1 MAYWQAHFL
10 AGHLNLCGMQWIPLF
25 YWGWFDMLRPN
36 WSRVRKGAAFKAA
49 AGLGLTAL
57 CSQYFVYML
66 LFVTAGMTL
75 LYLLFRGIESL
86 KKAAFWKTM
95 SLFAVLLLPLLLAAE
110 LPFVLLEN
118 AGGMPDRGWA
128 VASMYSASLTDFL
141 TPATTHFALGAPI
154 SQLLSRDLWI
164 ESSLYIGIVVLLLF
178 LYGMIRLGE
187 PRWVRFLLI
196 SGVLIAVLLAFGTDL
211 HWNEKPVM
219 VNVPEFLQP
228 LVGAETT
235 RVFLPG
241 IVLFKYF
248 PYFNKMRALMRFGLF
263 ALVLIAA
270 GAGFGV
276 KKLVEKVSPRQAL
289 WVGFLLIGLV
299 ILDFKPAAYSRF
311 SQISARPVDEWLAAQ
326 PGDGAVMNLPFELN
340 DDQAATYYTL
350 KHEKPFI
357 GGFFNA
363 FPPAQ
368 YQQIQELMETFP
380 SNASLE
386 KARELGVTYFLLD
399 RPAIERNWQDRNET
413 IAVDEYYSAVE
424 ENGLRLQAD
433 FGEIAVYGWDQQ

>member
-1 MAYWQAHFL
+1 MTPEDKMEL
-10 AGHLNLCGMQWIPLF
+10 LREG
-25 YWGWFDMLRPN
+25 WG
-36 WSRVRKGAAFKAA
+36 
-49 AGLGLTAL
+49 
-57 CSQYFVYML
+57 
-66 LFVTAGMTL
+66 
-75 LYLLFRGIESL
+75 I
-86 KKAAFWKTM
+86 
-95 SLFAVLLLPLLLAAE
+95 
-110 LPFVLLEN
+110 
-118 AGGMPDRGWA
+118 
-128 VASMYSASLTDFL
+128 
-141 TPATTHFALGAPI
+141 
-154 SQLLSRDLWI
+154 
-164 ESSLYIGIVVLLLF
+164 
-178 LYGMIRLGE
+178 
-187 PRWVRFLLI
+187 
-196 SGVLIAVLLAFGTDL
+196 
-211 HWNEKPVM
+211 
-219 VNVPEFLQP
+219 
-228 LVGAETT
+228 
-235 RVFLPG
+235 PG
-241 IVLFKYF
+241 IPHLGIPFLNKVEAIHGYSYGSGATIF
-248 PYFNKMRALMRFGLF
+248 PQS
-263 ALVLIAA
+263 IAM
-270 GAGFGV
+270 GATWN